1 MGSQTPSLA
10 KNGVLS
16 GAKPKPVR
24 PNMDKKVILIIMD
37 GWGIAKDK
45 SVSAVDAANT
55 PFVNS
60 LYAHYPHSTLE
71 ASELAVGL
79 PEGQMGNSEVG
90 HMNLGAG
97 RVVNQTLVKL
107 NKAVADHSIYQNPVL
122 LQALQYAKAN
132 GKAVHYLGL
141 VSDGGIHSHISH
153 LKALCTIAL
162 NQGIDNLFVHAFTDG
177 RDTDPQSGAGYLEDL
192 EFHLGQTT
200 GRIATVIGRYYAMD
214 RDKRWERVKLAY
226 DALTQ
231 GVGQPFASAQEGIRA
246 SYAQGVTDEFVK
258 PIIVTGAD
266 GQPLG
271 RIQPGDVALCFNFRT
286 DRGRE
291 ITQVLTQGDM
301 PEHGMHTLPLHYV
314 TLTRYDAEFRGVQV
328 MYEDDNMTNTLGE
341 VVAAHGRRQ
350 IRIAETEKYPHVTFF
365 FSGGRE
371 EPFANERRLL
381 CPSPKVATYDLQ
393 PEMSADDIKNA
404 IVPELEGET
413 ADFVCL
419 NFANPDM
426 VGHTGVFAAAV
437 KACETV
443 DRCAQAVVTAAKAH
457 GYTSILIA
465 DHGNAELMINPDGSP
480 NTAHTTNLVPCIV
493 VDDDLVGKIS
503 LHPGKLADIAPTI
516 LKLMGLPQPAEMD
529 GEPLF

>member
-1 MGSQTPSLA
+1 
-10 KNGVLS
+10 
-16 GAKPKPVR
+16 
-24 PNMDKKVILIIMD
+24 MDKKVILVIMD

-60 LYAHYPHSTLE
+60 LYAKYPHSTLE

-107 NKAVADHSIYQNPVL
+107 NKAVADHSIYKNQVL
-122 LQALQYAKAN
+122 LDALHYAKAN
-132 GKAVHYLGL
+132 GKAVHYIGL
-141 VSDGGIHSHISH
+141 VSDGGIHSHITH
-153 LKALCTIAL
+153 LKALCTIAHNENVDQL
-162 NQGIDNLFVHAFTDG
+162 YIHAFTDG
-177 RDTDPQSGAGYLEDL
+177 RDTDPQSGAGFVEDL
-192 EFHLGQTT
+192 EYHLGQTS
-200 GRIATVIGRYYAMD
+200 GKIATVIGRYYAMD

-231 GVGQPFASAQEGIRA
+231 GIGQASSSALAGIRA
-246 SYAQGVTDEFVK
+246 SYAQGVTDEFIK
-258 PIIVTGAD
+258 PIIVD
-266 GQPLG
+266 GVDG
-271 RIQPGDVALCFNFRT
+271 RIRPGDVVLCFNFRT

-291 ITQVLTQGDM
+291 ITQVLTQADM
-301 PEHGMHTLPLHYV
+301 PEQGMHALALHYV
-314 TLTRYDAEFRGVQV
+314 TMTRYDAEFKGVKV
-328 MYEDDNMTNTLGE
+328 MYEDDNMKNTLGE
-341 VVAAHGRRQ
+341 VVAAHGKRQ

-371 EPFANERRLL
+371 EPFVGERRLL

-393 PEMSADDIKNA
+393 PEMSAEDIKNT
-404 IVPELEGET
+404 IVPELEAES
-413 ADFVCL
+413 ADFICL

-443 DRCAQAVVTAAKAH
+443 DRCAQAVVEAAKAH

-465 DHGNAELMINPDGSP
+465 DHGNAEMMVNPDGSP

-493 VDDDLVGKIS
+493 VDDELIGKID
-503 LHPGKLADIAPTI
+503 LKAGKLADIAPTI

-529 GEPLF
+529 GVALF